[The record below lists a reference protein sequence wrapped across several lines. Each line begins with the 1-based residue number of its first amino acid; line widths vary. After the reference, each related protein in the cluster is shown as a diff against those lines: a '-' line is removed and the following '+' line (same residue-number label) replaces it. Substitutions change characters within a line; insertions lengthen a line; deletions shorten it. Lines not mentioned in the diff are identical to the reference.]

1 MITRGPVIYAELCWL
16 LGGILWVVH
25 CTLTGQ
31 DMSGFGSAV
40 SCGAG
45 YFAIALISAGTSIF
59 MHPGSQT
66 KYGNRQ
72 TGGPAN
78 PFL

>member
-1 MITRGPVIYAELCWL
+1 MITRGPVIYAELSWL
-16 LGGILWVVH
+16 LGAILWVVH

-45 YFAIALISAGTSIF
+45 YFAIALISAGTSLL
-59 MHPGSQT
+59 MNPGSHT
-66 KYGNRQ
+66 TYGNRQ
-72 TGGPAN
+72 TDGPTK
-78 PFL
+78 PRL